1 MEKIFIGSRQGAKQ
15 FQEQETK
22 LNKDSVI
29 ETMDGEETLVKDIKG
44 VGVNEDGDYFILVIW
59 DGLYL
64 NTKRINKQ
72 TYNQLKEYM
81 ESKDG

>member
-44 VGVNEDGDYFILVIW
+44 VGVNEDGDYFILVI
-59 DGLYL
+59 
-64 NTKRINKQ
+64 
-72 TYNQLKEYM
+72 
-81 ESKDG
+81 